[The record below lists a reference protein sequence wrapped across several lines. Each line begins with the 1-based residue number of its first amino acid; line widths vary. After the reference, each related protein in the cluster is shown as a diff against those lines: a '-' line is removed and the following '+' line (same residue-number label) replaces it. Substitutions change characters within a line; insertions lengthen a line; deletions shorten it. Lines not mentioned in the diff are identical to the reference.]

1 MEESQK
7 TNKQKKYVNEE
18 RGRNLL
24 GRLPGYA
31 ETAATTTLDKDSILT
46 IFFFWDKNHL
56 DTEDE
61 NNVYIKPVKW
71 VGYDTEIQN
80 AMSVYRTYK
89 KR

>member
-46 IFFFWDKNHL
+46 IFFFGTKIIL
-56 DTEDE
+56 TPRMK
-61 NNVYIKPVKW
+61 IMF
-71 VGYDTEIQN
+71 ISSQ
-80 AMSVYRTYK
+80 
-89 KR
+89 